1 MVPKRYSMDLSC
13 LDIHR
18 EALYAAE
25 LPQSF
30 TGDSGALFFIAL
42 EDEIAYTT
50 RRFQLIYRRI
60 PK

>member
-42 EDEIAYTT
+42 VDEIAYTT
-50 RRFQLIYRRI
+50 RRFQLI
-60 PK
+60 